1 MESKMNY
8 LFIVNHG
15 SGAEF
20 MQCSIIRDF
29 ATEHKD
35 DKIYIS
41 AINKYFADMVELELD
56 NVKSIDRSAIT
67 PLFYQIMNDKDNW
80 TVYQPEVYQQPWFFL
95 RNDNFYDCYREL
107 IGMDRKHDWKENGSD
122 YLPYVVVPDDVE
134 KAAAEFASQ
143 HPNFVLFQ
151 RKGGINPVS
160 PQQERLKMV
169 NQPETG
175 LIRSWPMK
183 EAAKFVESMTDK
195 GYEVVQYKLPEE
207 EGVPGCL
214 FFERE
219 NNQLFY
225 IALAKYAK
233 AVVTID
239 SSLMHL
245 AIKNSPKTIVIWAQS
260 ASGQNDCRGF
270 GYSKAINLFAKNYK
284 PISPYFNGVPDSPVV
299 EYVTAEE
306 VLNELLI

>member
-1 MESKMNY
+1 MENQMNY

-29 ATEHKD
+29 AVEHKT

-41 AINKYFADMVELELD
+41 AINKYFADMVEMELD
-56 NVKSIDRSAIT
+56 NVKSIDRATIA
-67 PLFYQIMNDKDNW
+67 PLFTQIMNNKDSW
-80 TVYQPEVYQQPWFFL
+80 TVYQPEVYQQPKFFL
-95 RNDNFYDCYREL
+95 RNDNYYDCYREL
-107 IGMDRKHDWKENGSD
+107 IGLERKNDWSDKGSE
-122 YLPYVVVPDDVE
+122 YLPYVVIPE
-134 KAAAEFASQ
+134 SIEQAAADFSKQ

-160 PQQERLKMV
+160 PQQQRQDIAR
-169 NQPETG
+169 QPETG

-183 EAAKFVESMTDK
+183 ESIKFVESMIKK
-195 GYEVVQYKLPEE
+195 GYEVIQYKLPEE
-207 EGVPGCL
+207 EAVPGCIL
-214 FFERE
+214 FQQE

-260 ASGQNDCRGF
+260 ASGENDCRGF
-270 GYSKAINLFAKNYK
+270 GYSKAVNLFAKNYK
-284 PISPYFNGVPDSPVV
+284 PVAPYFNGVPDSPVV
-299 EYVTAEE
+299 DCVTAEE
-306 VLNELLI
+306 ILKEFK

>member
-1 MESKMNY
+1 MNY

-29 ATEHKD
+29 AKEHTT

-41 AINKYFADMVELELD
+41 AINKYFADMVEMELD
-56 NVKSIDRSAIT
+56 NVHSIDRNTIG
-67 PLFYQIMNDKDNW
+67 PLFTQIMNDKDNW
-80 TVYQPEVYQQPWFFL
+80 TVYQPEVYQQPSFFL
-95 RNDNFYDCYREL
+95 RNDNYYDCYREL
-107 IGMDRKHDWKENGSD
+107 IGLERKNDWSEAGSD
-122 YLPYVVVPDDVE
+122 YTPSLAIPADIE
-134 KAAAEFASQ
+134 QAAADFNKQ
-143 HPNFVLFQ
+143 HPNFILFQ

-160 PQQERLKMV
+160 PPQERQ
-169 NQPETG
+169 NIARQPETG

-183 EAAKFVESMTDK
+183 ESTKFVKSLIDK
-195 GYEVVQYKLPEE
+195 GYEVLQYKLPEE
-207 EGVPGCL
+207 DPVPHCI

-225 IALAKYAK
+225 AALAKYAK

-245 AIKNSPKTIVIWAQS
+245 TIKNSPKTIVIWAQS
-260 ASGQNDCRGF
+260 ASGKNDCRGF
-270 GYSKAINLFAKNYK
+270 GYSKAVNLFAKNYK
-284 PISPYFNGVPDSPVV
+284 PMAPYFNGVADTPVV
-299 EYVTAEE
+299 ECVTADE
-306 VLNELLI
+306 VLKEFE